1 MIETIDYWN
10 ATGSNGF
17 FKSSEDGPDDLPW
30 DDLDV
35 CIDHLACQLVSRR
48 IPIKGRQLE
57 RVLVFDRD
65 GGVLRKIILVDL
77 ENWCINF
84 EPEYL
89 K

>member
-17 FKSSEDGPDDLPW
+17 FKSSEDGPNDLPW
-30 DDLDV
+30 DDIDV
-35 CIDHLACQLVSRR
+35 CIDHLADRLVSRKEQ
-48 IPIKGRQLE
+48 ISGRQLE
-57 RVLVFDRD
+57 RILVLDED
-65 GGVLRKIILVDL
+65 GVLQKIVIVDL

-89 K
+89 E